1 MDILSR
7 EVWKQLQNYTIHFTQ
22 NTNPVSGTL
31 GYSLQNKSSIGMHAV
46 GLFEVG
52 GRAAAL

>member
-7 EVWKQLQNYTIHFTQ
+7 EVWKQLQNYTILFTQ

-46 GLFEVG
+46 GSFEVG